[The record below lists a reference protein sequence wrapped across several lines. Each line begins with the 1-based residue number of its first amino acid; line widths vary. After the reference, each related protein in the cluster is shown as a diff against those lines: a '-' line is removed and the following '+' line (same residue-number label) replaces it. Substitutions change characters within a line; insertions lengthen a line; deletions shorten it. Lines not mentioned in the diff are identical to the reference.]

1 MAECRYL
8 GGEASISRVYSVE
21 RAHWIHSH
29 SHKPRAFRQS
39 LSTIVSFSGPLDPTL
54 VIRMLTGS
62 YSSALVLISLCVAIL
77 ASYTAL
83 DMTGRIATAK
93 GRAVPL
99 WMVGG
104 ALAMGIGIWSMHFI
118 GMLAF
123 SLPVDLGYDIGL
135 TAFSLLI
142 AVLSSGFALWLVNQ
156 PQLPAWQLALGALIM
171 GTGIACMHYT
181 GMAALRMLP
190 GIDYDPALFSASL
203 AIAVGASAAALW
215 IAFRL
220 RLHTPYVRQIRGLA
234 AMLMGFAIVGM
245 HYTGMAAANFP
256 QGSYCGAL
264 ANGLQGNGLVYLV
277 LITTLAV
284 LAVALLTSVLDA
296 RMESRTAALAHS
308 LTLANQELTQLA
320 LHDTLTG
327 LPNRTLLA
335 DRIDQAIGKVAEQGG
350 CFALMFID
358 LDGFKPVN
366 DAFGH
371 HVGDLLLK
379 AVASRL
385 RGHLHSQDTL
395 ARIGGDEFVLL
406 VELREPED
414 AMDVAVKQVNL
425 VSRAFCVAEHEL
437 QLTASL
443 GIVLYPGNGHDQ
455 LELLRNADAAMYH
468 AKSVGKNG
476 YSFFD
481 ASMNSNA
488 RQQLQLL
495 QDLRV
500 ALEQRQFRLHYQP
513 KFDAQACVA
522 IGAEALLRWEHPVHG
537 LIPPDRFI
545 GLAEKT
551 GLIIAV
557 GEWVLDEA
565 CRQMRLWLDEG
576 YAGWRIAVNLSAIQF
591 CHAGLVDSVA
601 RALQANGLPANRLT
615 LEITESTAMHDADV
629 SLNVLQRLAD
639 MGVDLSIDDFGTG
652 YSSLMYLKRL
662 PANELKIDR
671 GFVRDLEQDSDDAAI
686 ITAIVALGQALGLR
700 IVAEGVETEGQQAFL
715 THLGC
720 DALQGYLLGQPV
732 PPDQFMANLQ
742 AWHLQR
748 ALAI

>member
-1 MAECRYL
+1 
-8 GGEASISRVYSVE
+8 
-21 RAHWIHSH
+21 
-29 SHKPRAFRQS
+29 
-39 LSTIVSFSGPLDPTL
+39 
-54 VIRMLTGS
+54 MLTGS
-62 YSSALVLISLCVAIL
+62 YSSSLVLISLCVAIL

-83 DMTGRIATAK
+83 DLTGRIATAR
-93 GRAVPL
+93 GRAVL
-99 WMVGG
+99 IWMGGG
-104 ALAMGIGIWSMHFI
+104 ALAMGIGVWSMHFI

-123 SLPVDLGYDIGL
+123 SLPIDLGYDVGL
-135 TAFSLLI
+135 TALSLLI
-142 AVLSSGFALWLVNQ
+142 AVLSSGFALWLVSQ
-156 PQLPAWQLALGALIM
+156 PSLPWLQLGFGALIM
-171 GTGIACMHYT
+171 GAGISCMHYT

-190 GIDYDPALFSASL
+190 GIDYDPTLFGASL

-220 RLHTPYVRQIRGLA
+220 RQHTPYVRQIRGLA
-234 AMLMGFAIVGM
+234 AVLMGIAIVGM
-245 HYTGMAAANFP
+245 HYTGMAAANF
-256 QGSYCGAL
+256 QKGSFCGAL
-264 ANGLQGNGLVYLV
+264 ADGLQGDGLVYLV

-296 RMESRTAALAHS
+296 RLEARTAELARS

-327 LPNRTLLA
+327 LPNRTLLS
-335 DRIDQAIGKVAEQGG
+335 DRIEQAIGKVAEQGG

-379 AVASRL
+379 AVAARL

-406 VELREPED
+406 VALQEPAD

-425 VSRAFCVAEHEL
+425 ISRAFRVAEHDL
-437 QLTASL
+437 QLTASV
-443 GIVLYPGNGHDQ
+443 GIALYPGNGQDQ

-468 AKSVGKNG
+468 AKSAGKNG

-481 ASMNSNA
+481 ISMNSNA

-495 QDLRV
+495 QDLRM

-513 KFDAQACVA
+513 KFAARACQA
-522 IGAEALLRWEHPVHG
+522 IGAEALLRWQHPQHG
-537 LIPPDRFI
+537 LLLPDRFI

-551 GLIIAV
+551 GLIIPI

-565 CRQMRLWLDEG
+565 CRQMRQWLDQGHEN
-576 YAGWRIAVNLSAIQF
+576 WRMAVNLSAIQF

-601 RALQANGLPANRLT
+601 RALRDNDLPANSLT
-615 LEITESTAMHDADV
+615 LEITETTAMHDADA
-629 SLNVLQRLAD
+629 SLAVLQRLSD

-686 ITAIVALGQALGLR
+686 VSAIVALGQALGLR
-700 IVAEGVETEGQQAFL
+700 IVAEGVETGGQQDFL
-715 THLGC
+715 TRLGC
-720 DALQGYLLGQPV
+720 DSLQGYLLGQPV
-732 PPDQFMANLQ
+732 PAEQFMGTLQ
-742 AWHLQR
+742 VLQQTPE
-748 ALAI
+748 AVA

>member
-1 MAECRYL
+1 
-8 GGEASISRVYSVE
+8 
-21 RAHWIHSH
+21 
-29 SHKPRAFRQS
+29 
-39 LSTIVSFSGPLDPTL
+39 
-54 VIRMLTGS
+54 MLTGS
-62 YSSALVLISLCVAIL
+62 YSSSLVLISLCVAIL

-83 DMTGRIATAK
+83 DLTGRIATAK
-93 GRAVPL
+93 GRAAYL
-99 WMVGG
+99 WMGGG
-104 ALAMGIGIWSMHFI
+104 ALAMGIGVWSMHFI

-123 SLPVDLGYDIGL
+123 SLPIDLGYDLAL

-142 AVLSSGFALWLVNQ
+142 AVLSSGFALWLVSQ
-156 PQLPAWQLALGALIM
+156 PRLPCLQLGFGALIM
-171 GTGIACMHYT
+171 GAGIACMHYT

-190 GIDYDPALFSASL
+190 GIDYDPTLFGASL
-203 AIAVGASAAALW
+203 LIAVGASAAALW

-220 RLHTPYVRQIRGLA
+220 RKHTPYVRQIRGLA
-234 AMLMGFAIVGM
+234 AVVMGFAIVGM

-256 QGSYCGAL
+256 EGSFCGAL
-264 ANGLQGNGLVYLV
+264 GGGLQGDSLVYLV

-296 RMESRTAALAHS
+296 RLEARTAELARS

-320 LHDTLTG
+320 LHDTLTD

-335 DRIDQAIGKVAEQGG
+335 DRIEQAIAKVAEQGG

-371 HVGDLLLK
+371 HIGDLLLK
-379 AVASRL
+379 AVAARL

-406 VELREPED
+406 VELQEPDD

-425 VSRAFCVAEHEL
+425 VSRPFRVAEHDL
-437 QLTASL
+437 QLSASL
-443 GIVLYPGNGHDQ
+443 GIVLYPGNGLDQ
-455 LELLRNADAAMYH
+455 HELLRNADAAMYH
-468 AKSVGKNG
+468 AKSAGKNG

-481 ASMNSNA
+481 VSMNSNA

-495 QDLRV
+495 QDLRQ

-513 KFDAQACVA
+513 KFDAQACQP
-522 IGAEALLRWEHPVHG
+522 IGAEALLRWEHPQQG
-537 LIPPDRFI
+537 LLLPDRFI

-551 GLIIAV
+551 GLIIPI

-565 CRQMRLWLDEG
+565 CRQMRQWLDQG
-576 YAGWRIAVNLSAIQF
+576 HQGWRMAVNLSAIQF

-601 RALQANGLPANRLT
+601 RALQQHGLPANCLT
-615 LEITESTAMHDADV
+615 LEITETTAMHDADA
-629 SLNVLQRLAD
+629 SLTVLQRLSD

-686 ITAIVALGQALGLR
+686 VSAIVALGQALGLR
-700 IVAEGVETEGQQAFL
+700 IVAEGVETGRQQDFL
-715 THLGC
+715 TRLGC
-720 DALQGYLLGQPV
+720 DSLQGYLLGQPV
-732 PPDQFMANLQ
+732 PAEQFMGKLQ
-742 AWHLQR
+742 ALRQQD
-748 ALAI
+748 AATG

>member
-1 MAECRYL
+1 
-8 GGEASISRVYSVE
+8 
-21 RAHWIHSH
+21 
-29 SHKPRAFRQS
+29 
-39 LSTIVSFSGPLDPTL
+39 
-54 VIRMLTGS
+54 MLTGS
-62 YSSALVLISLCVAIL
+62 YSSSLVLISLCVAIL

-83 DMTGRIATAK
+83 DLTGRIATAK
-93 GRAVPL
+93 GRAACL
-99 WMVGG
+99 WMGGG
-104 ALAMGIGIWSMHFI
+104 ALAMGIGVWSMHFI

-123 SLPVDLGYDIGL
+123 SLPIELGYDLAL

-142 AVLSSGFALWLVNQ
+142 AVLSSGFALWLVSQ
-156 PQLPAWQLALGALIM
+156 PSLPWQQLAFGALIM
-171 GTGIACMHYT
+171 GAGIACMHYT

-190 GIDYDPALFSASL
+190 GIDYDPTLFGASL
-203 AIAVGASAAALW
+203 LIAVGASAAALW

-220 RLHTPYVRQIRGLA
+220 RAHTPYVRQIRGLA
-234 AMLMGFAIVGM
+234 AVVMGFAIVGM

-256 QGSYCGAL
+256 EGSFCGAL
-264 ANGLQGNGLVYLV
+264 AGGGLQGDGLVYLV

-296 RMESRTAALAHS
+296 RLEARTAELARS

-320 LHDTLTG
+320 LHDTLTD

-335 DRIDQAIGKVAEQGG
+335 DRIEQAIAKVAEQGG

-379 AVASRL
+379 AVAARL

-406 VELREPED
+406 VQLREPND

-425 VSRAFCVAEHEL
+425 VSRPFRVAEHDL

-443 GIVLYPGNGHDQ
+443 GIVLYPGNGLDQ
-455 LELLRNADAAMYH
+455 HELLRNADAAMYH
-468 AKSVGKNG
+468 AKSAGKNG

-495 QDLRV
+495 QDLRQ

-513 KFDAQACVA
+513 KFDAQNCQP
-522 IGAEALLRWEHPVHG
+522 IGAEALLRWEHPQQG
-537 LIPPDRFI
+537 LLLPDRFI

-551 GLIIAV
+551 GLIIPI
-557 GEWVLDEA
+557 GEWVLIEA
-565 CRQMRLWLDEG
+565 CRQMRQWLDQG
-576 YAGWRIAVNLSAIQF
+576 HHGWRMAVNLSAIQF
-591 CHAGLVDSVA
+591 CHAGLVESVA
-601 RALQANGLPANRLT
+601 RALQQNSLPANCLT
-615 LEITESTAMHDADV
+615 LEITETTAMHDADA
-629 SLNVLQRLAD
+629 SLTVLQRLSD

-686 ITAIVALGQALGLR
+686 VSAIVALGQALGLR
-700 IVAEGVETEGQQAFL
+700 IVAEGVETDRQQDFL
-715 THLGC
+715 TRLGC
-720 DALQGYLLGQPV
+720 DSLQGYLLGQPV
-732 PPDQFMANLQ
+732 PAEQFMGKLQ
-742 AWHLQR
+742 AMRQEST
-748 ALAI
+748 AAG

>member
-1 MAECRYL
+1 
-8 GGEASISRVYSVE
+8 
-21 RAHWIHSH
+21 
-29 SHKPRAFRQS
+29 
-39 LSTIVSFSGPLDPTL
+39 
-54 VIRMLTGS
+54 MLTGS
-62 YSSALVLISLCVAIL
+62 YSSSLVLISLCVAIL

-83 DMTGRIATAK
+83 DLTGRIATAK
-93 GRAVPL
+93 GRAVHL
-99 WMVGG
+99 WMGGG
-104 ALAMGIGIWSMHFI
+104 ALAMGIGVWSMHFI

-123 SLPVDLGYDIGL
+123 SLPIDLGYDLGL

-142 AVLSSGFALWLVNQ
+142 AVLSSGFALWLVSQ
-156 PQLPAWQLALGALIM
+156 PSLPWLQLGFGALIM
-171 GTGIACMHYT
+171 GAGISCMHYT

-190 GIDYDPALFSASL
+190 GIDYDPTLFGASL
-203 AIAVGASAAALW
+203 LIAVGASAAALW

-220 RLHTPYVRQIRGLA
+220 RRHTPYVRQIRGLA
-234 AMLMGFAIVGM
+234 AVIMGVAIVGM

-256 QGSYCGAL
+256 AGSFCGAL
-264 ANGLQGNGLVYLV
+264 GGGLQGDGLVYLV

-296 RMESRTAALAHS
+296 RLEARTAELARS

-320 LHDTLTG
+320 LHDTLTD

-335 DRIDQAIGKVAEQGG
+335 DRIEQAIGKVAEQGG

-379 AVASRL
+379 AVAARL

-406 VELREPED
+406 VELQEPND

-425 VSRAFCVAEHEL
+425 VSRPFRVAEHDL

-443 GIVLYPGNGHDQ
+443 GIVLYPGNGLDQ
-455 LELLRNADAAMYH
+455 HELLRNADAAMYH
-468 AKSVGKNG
+468 AKSAGKNG

-481 ASMNSNA
+481 VSMNSNA

-495 QDLRV
+495 QDLRQ
-500 ALEQRQFRLHYQP
+500 ALEQGQFRLHYQP
-513 KFDAQACVA
+513 KFDAQACQP
-522 IGAEALLRWEHPVHG
+522 IGAEALLRWEHPQQG
-537 LIPPDRFI
+537 LLLPDRFI

-551 GLIIAV
+551 GLIIPI

-565 CRQMRLWLDEG
+565 CRQMRQWLDQG
-576 YAGWRIAVNLSAIQF
+576 HLGWRMAVNLSAIQF
-591 CHAGLVDSVA
+591 CHAGLVESVA
-601 RALQANGLPANRLT
+601 RALSENGLPANCLT
-615 LEITESTAMHDADV
+615 LEITETTAMHDADA
-629 SLNVLQRLAD
+629 SLTVLQRLSD

-686 ITAIVALGQALGLR
+686 VSAIVALGQALGLR
-700 IVAEGVETEGQQAFL
+700 IVAEGVETDKQQDFL
-715 THLGC
+715 TRLGC
-720 DALQGYLLGQPV
+720 DSLQGYLLGQPV
-732 PPDQFMANLQ
+732 PAEQFMGNLQ
-742 AWHLQR
+742 SLRQEPEVPV
-748 ALAI
+748 